1 MAPMKPEVKKAR
13 IALAASGAMVLG
25 AAGAMYL
32 MFNTVLPLLIAGMLA
47 CVLQPVVHK
56 LESWMP
62 WRVKRPALCRTLAI
76 MVIYILGLG
85 AVGGV
90 MALIIPPAIKET
102 TELVRSLPAYY
113 TDISSNIEAWN
124 GQLSH
129 QLPDSVRQS
138 LSNSLPDAAAIL
150 AKAAIGAATFL
161 PKVVTG
167 TLTLIIGLLIVPMF
181 LYYLLKDQEALS
193 RGVYSVLPA
202 PIQYHLHHIT
212 VMTGDV
218 VGAHMRSQLLLGLV
232 VGTVMG
238 LGLFFLGV
246 PYPLLLG
253 VVAGI
258 TELIPILGPWLG
270 GVVGIL
276 VTLATAPEKVLWVM
290 LLYLAVQQLESLLLV
305 PRIQGQ
311 ALRLH
316 PMLIMLIVV
325 VASQVAGIWGIIIGP
340 PLVAVVRDL
349 VRYFHREWHQPS
361 LVVEV
366 APAPGASNGNGA
378 HGNGAHGNGIHG
390 DGAEVPAGM
399 PPRLV
404 E

>member
-1 MAPMKPEVKKAR
+1 
-13 IALAASGAMVLG
+13 
-25 AAGAMYL
+25 
-32 MFNTVLPLLIAGMLA
+32 
-47 CVLQPVVHK
+47 VV
-56 LESWMP
+56 
-62 WRVKRPALCRTLAI
+62 
-76 MVIYILGLG
+76 
-85 AVGGV
+85 VGGV
-90 MALIIPPAIKET
+90 MALLIPTAV
-102 TELVRSLPAYY
+102 TEAHGLIRALPAYY
-113 TDISSNIEAWN
+113 TDISANIEAWN
-124 GQLSH
+124 GELSR
-129 QLPDSVRQS
+129 QVPDSVRQS
-138 LSNSLPDAAAIL
+138 LSNALPEAADILAREAIGAAAIL
-150 AKAAIGAATFL
+150 
-161 PKVVTG
+161 PRVVTG

-193 RGVYSVLPA
+193 QGVYGVLPVSV
-202 PIQYHLHHIT
+202 QYHLRHIT
-212 VMTGDV
+212 AMTGDV

-238 LGLFFLGV
+238 VGLFFLGV

-270 GVVGIL
+270 AVVGIL
-276 VTLATAPEKVLWVM
+276 VTLATAPDKVLWVL

-305 PRIQGQ
+305 PRIEGQ

-361 LVVEV
+361 LVVELAAAPGDV
-366 APAPGASNGNGA
+366 AAAGDAAAPA
-378 HGNGAHGNGIHG
+378 
-390 DGAEVPAGM
+390 AG

>member
-1 MAPMKPEVKKAR
+1 MAPMKPEVRKAR
-13 IALAASGAMVLG
+13 IALAASGAIVV
-25 AAGAMYL
+25 ASAGVTYL
-32 MFNTVLPLLIAGMLA
+32 LFSTVLPFLIAGLLA
-47 CVLQPVVHK
+47 CVLQPIVHK

-62 WRVKRPALCRTLAI
+62 WRVKRPALSRTLAI
-76 MVIYILGLG
+76 VVIYALGLG

-90 MALIIPPAIKET
+90 MALIIPPAVKET
-102 TELVRSLPAYY
+102 TELVRLLPVYY
-113 TDISSNIEAWN
+113 TDISANIEAWN

-129 QLPDSVRQS
+129 QLPEGVRQS
-138 LSNSLPDAAAIL
+138 LSNSLPGAASIL
-150 AKAAIGAATFL
+150 AEEAIGAASLL
-161 PKVVTG
+161 PKVITG

-193 RGVYSVLPA
+193 RGVYGVLPES
-202 PIQYHLHHIT
+202 IQHHLHHIT

-218 VGAHMRSQLLLGLV
+218 VGAHMRSQLLLGVL

-238 LGLFFLGV
+238 LGLYFLDV
-246 PYPLLLG
+246 PYPMLLG
-253 VVAGI
+253 VVAGV
-258 TELIPILGPWLG
+258 TELIPILGAWLG
-270 GVVGIL
+270 AVVGIL

-290 LLYLAVQQLESLLLV
+290 ILYLAVQQLESLLLV
-305 PRIQGQ
+305 PRIEGQ

-366 APAPGASNGNGA
+366 PALTIGNGA
-378 HGNGAHGNGIHG
+378 GNGAGHAAAHP
-390 DGAEVPAGM
+390 DATPAPAAG

>member
-1 MAPMKPEVKKAR
+1 MAPMKPEVRKAR
-13 IALAASGAMVLG
+13 IALAASGAIV
-25 AAGAMYL
+25 AASAGVMYL
-32 MFNTVLPLLIAGMLA
+32 LFSTVLPFLIAGLLA
-47 CVLQPVVHK
+47 CVLQPIVHK

-62 WRVKRPALCRTLAI
+62 WRIKRPALCRTLAI
-76 MVIYILGLG
+76 VAIYLLGLG
-85 AVGGV
+85 VVGGV
-90 MALIIPPAIKET
+90 MALIIPPAIRET
-102 TELVRSLPAYY
+102 TELVRLLPAYY
-113 TDISSNIEAWN
+113 TDISANIQAWN
-124 GQLSH
+124 SQLSR
-129 QLPDSVRQS
+129 QLPASVRQG
-138 LSNSLPDAAAIL
+138 LSNSLPGAASILAKEAMGAAAIL
-150 AKAAIGAATFL
+150 PRVI
-161 PKVVTG
+161 TG

-193 RGVYSVLPA
+193 RGVYSVLPES
-202 PIQYHLHHIT
+202 IQYHLHHIT

-238 LGLFFLGV
+238 VGLYFLGV
-246 PYPLLLG
+246 PYSLLLG

-270 GVVGIL
+270 GAVGIL
-276 VTLATAPEKVLWVM
+276 VTLATAPDKVLWVL
-290 LLYLAVQQLESLLLV
+290 LLYLAVQQVESLLLV
-305 PRIQGQ
+305 PRIQGH

-325 VASQVAGIWGIIIGP
+325 VASQLAGIWGIIIGP

-349 VRYFHREWHQPS
+349 VRYFHREWHRPS
-361 LVVEV
+361 LVVELPTSTTVPGNLQAAHLEGV
-366 APAPGASNGNGA
+366 AAP
-378 HGNGAHGNGIHG
+378 
-390 DGAEVPAGM
+390 DAG